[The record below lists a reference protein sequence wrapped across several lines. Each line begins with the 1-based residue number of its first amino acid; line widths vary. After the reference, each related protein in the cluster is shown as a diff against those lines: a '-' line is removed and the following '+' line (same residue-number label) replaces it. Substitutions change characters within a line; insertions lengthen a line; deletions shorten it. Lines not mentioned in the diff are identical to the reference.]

1 MPCRRPALL
10 MLLVAAGCSDRPK
23 APPLTNDA
31 VYQHE
36 KIGLRFLTPEGWL
49 VSSRAEPPPG
59 PLTRPVVLAAY
70 QNPRGERPAEMQVL
84 AADLAADADLAAF
97 VTDTRVS
104 PDKWT
109 PKPPPTTVT
118 VN

>member
-10 MLLVAAGCSDRPK
+10 LVLLAAGCSDRPK

-31 VYQHE
+31 VYQNE

-49 VSSRAEPPPG
+49 VSLRSELPPG
-59 PLTRPVVLAAY
+59 PLTRPGGLVAY
-70 QNPRGERPAEMQVL
+70 QTPRGERPGEMQLL
-84 AADLAADADLAAF
+84 AAELGADGDFAAF
-97 VTDTRVS
+97 VIGPRVS

-118 VN
+118 V